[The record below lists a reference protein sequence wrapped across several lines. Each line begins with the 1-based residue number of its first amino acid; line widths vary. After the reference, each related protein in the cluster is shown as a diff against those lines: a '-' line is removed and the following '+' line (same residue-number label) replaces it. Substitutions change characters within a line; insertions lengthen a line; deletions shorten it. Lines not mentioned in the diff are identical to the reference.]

1 MLSRTALRLAIALAV
16 GMFSPEALAQDGE
29 FRRPSEIENYPTG
42 LAIGPLKMFGPT
54 GVALVWR
61 DDAKDSLNAVIAG
74 KLAPKTLHVHLDYQ
88 LNLVSL
94 DDPNAPDIAFP
105 LYIGVGLRLRLNEE
119 ENRGT
124 ARDPF
129 LGLRFPLGIAI
140 LPPAWPI
147 DGFIEF
153 APVLGLQKQK
163 TATEETRYSS
173 ADFAL
178 GARYY
183 FR

>member
-1 MLSRTALRLAIALAV
+1 MPVLLAMVLASV
-16 GMFSPEALAQDGE
+16 LCSPTALAQDDE
-29 FRRPSEIENYPTG
+29 FRRPYEIEDYPTG
-42 LAIGPLKMFGPT
+42 LAMGPLKMFGAT
-54 GVALVWR
+54 GIALVWR

-74 KLAPKTLHVHLDYQ
+74 KVSPKTLHVHLDYQ

-105 LYIGVGLRLRLNEE
+105 LYIGAGLRLRLNEE
-119 ENRGT
+119 EARGT

-129 LGLRFPLGIAI
+129 LGLRVPLGIAI
-140 LPPAWPI
+140 LPPSWPI
-147 DGFIEF
+147 DGFLEF
-153 APVLGLQKQK
+153 APVIGLHKQK
-163 TATEETRYSS
+163 TATEEVRYNS
-173 ADFAL
+173 ADFAF

>member
-1 MLSRTALRLAIALAV
+1 MTLALAV
-16 GMFSPEALAQDGE
+16 GLLPGQSFAQDAE

-42 LAIGPLKMFGPT
+42 FAAGPAKMFGPT
-54 GVALVWR
+54 GISIAWR
-61 DDAKDSLNAVIAG
+61 DDAKDSINAVIAG
-74 KLAPKTLHVHLDYQ
+74 NISPRTLHVHVDYQ

-94 DDPNAPDIAFP
+94 DDPNAPNIAFP
-105 LYIGVGLRLRLNEE
+105 LYIGAGLRLRMNED

-124 ARDPF
+124 AKDPF

-140 LPPAWPI
+140 LPPSLPV

-153 APVLGLQKQK
+153 APVLGLQKRK
-163 TATEETRYSS
+163 TPSEEVRYST
-173 ADFAL
+173 ADFAV

>member
-1 MLSRTALRLAIALAV
+1 MLSRMPLRLALTLVV
-16 GMFSPEALAQDGE
+16 GLFSPAALAQEGE

-42 LAIGPLKMFGPT
+42 LAIGPVKMFGPT

-74 KLAPKTLHVHLDYQ
+74 KLSPKSLHVHIDYQ

-105 LYIGVGLRLRLNEE
+105 LYVGAGLRLRLNEE

-124 ARDPF
+124 AKDPF
-129 LGLRFPLGIAI
+129 LGLRIPMGIAF
-140 LPPAWPI
+140 LPPSLPI
-147 DGFIEF
+147 DGFLEF
-153 APVLGLQKQK
+153 APVVGLQKQK
-163 TATEETRYSS
+163 TASEETRYIT
-173 ADFAL
+173 ADFAV